1 MPKPKKQPTA
11 ADHGRRGSQIRWG
24 DRPKTVTI
32 RVTEAAR
39 DAVAIAA
46 ATAGGD
52 RVRIASDALIRALPF

>member
-1 MPKPKKQPTA
+1 MKKKLTA
-11 ADHGRRGSQIRWG
+11 SDHGKRGNQIRWG

-32 RVTEAAR
+32 RVTEEAR
-39 DAVAIAA
+39 DVVARAA